1 VLTRQ
6 EETAGISRKAL
17 ETLNRLNATP
27 NTNGNGNGK
36 GSAAVKRTRT
46 VAEIISGC
54 IANRVIDTPMRQ
66 VDILERVNHGDI
78 VIRDTAFEMHRATVT
93 SVFLSYHEAA
103 ALSKVLA
110 DLEPRQEMTAP
121 VTKG

>member
-27 NTNGNGNGK
+27 NTNGNGK
-36 GSAAVKRTRT
+36 GSAAVKRTRS

-93 SVFLSYHEAA
+93 SIFLSYHEAA

-110 DLEPRQEMTAP
+110 DLEPRQEMTAT